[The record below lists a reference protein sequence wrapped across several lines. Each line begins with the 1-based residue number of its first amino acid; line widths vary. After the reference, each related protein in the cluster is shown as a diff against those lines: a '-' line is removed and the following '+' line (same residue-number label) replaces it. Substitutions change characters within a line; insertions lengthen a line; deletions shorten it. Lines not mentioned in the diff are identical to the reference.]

1 MFKELLKIVLIL
13 QVAVTMAW
21 SCQVFKNISPTDP
34 ELHKSRV
41 KQGTTTAEVGTSEQS
56 LMIARTTF
64 FLFSWEEG
72 KLHMGMEKV
81 LEGQNGLSF
90 STNFQT
96 NAAVSESQWNK
107 LFDLWYKKLLLI
119 GCVYIR
125 LDCADPIP

>member
-1 MFKELLKIVLIL
+1 
-13 QVAVTMAW
+13 
-21 SCQVFKNISPTDP
+21 
-34 ELHKSRV
+34 
-41 KQGTTTAEVGTSEQS
+41 
-56 LMIARTTF
+56 
-64 FLFSWEEG
+64 
-72 KLHMGMEKV
+72 MEKV